1 MTRLSAASVDF
12 IMGHAREGMASI
24 YRERISEERLQAVM
38 NDVRDWLFPVAKKAT
53 TEVAEV
59 K

>member
-1 MTRLSAASVDF
+1 MC
-12 IMGHAREGMASI
+12 HAREGMASI

-38 NDVRDWLFPVAKKAT
+38 NDVRDWLFPAAKKAT